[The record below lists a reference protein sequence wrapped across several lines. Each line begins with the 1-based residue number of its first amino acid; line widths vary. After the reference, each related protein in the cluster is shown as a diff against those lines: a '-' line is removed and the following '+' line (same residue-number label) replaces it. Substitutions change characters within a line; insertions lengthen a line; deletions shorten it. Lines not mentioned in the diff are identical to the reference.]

1 MACPHVSG
9 VIALM
14 KAGDNTLTPGDIKN
28 RIKDNGIDD
37 IDRSTMPRRVQQSSF
52 AKRLYVTSNLIA

>member
-14 KAGDNTLTPGDIKN
+14 KAGDNTLTPNDIKN
-28 RIKDNGIDD
+28 RIKNNGIAD
-37 IDRSTMPRRVQQSSF
+37 IDRSSMPAIVQQTSF
-52 AKRLYVTSNLIA
+52 ARRLYVTPNLIA

>member
-14 KAGDNTLTPGDIKN
+14 KAGDNTLTPDDIKN
-28 RIKDNGIDD
+28 RIKNLKL
-37 IDRSTMPRRVQQSSF
+37 QLC
-52 AKRLYVTSNLIA
+52 RLFSILKILCIL